1 MSSLAVLLHAA
12 IALGVVLALV
22 WGGAHLLRR
31 RSGGRAVGG
40 VVVVSRVALGKG
52 VALAVVRHGR
62 RELLVGVSPGGVSL
76 LGEIS
81 GDADVGVEDDAT
93 PVSSPAPARGL
104 LPLPGGLGPLGGDG
118 RRAGLSFATGRQGVA
133 SGVSGRPSPAPW
145 TALLA
150 TLRERTVR
158 RPS

>member
-1 MSSLAVLLHAA
+1 MSSLVVLLHAA

-31 RSGGRAVGG
+31 RSAGGAVGG

-76 LGEIS
+76 LGEVS
-81 GDADVGVEDDAT
+81 GDTGAGVGDEVAPMPSPT
-93 PVSSPAPARGL
+93 PTSGL

-118 RRAGLSFATGRQGVA
+118 RRVGLSFTTTRQGVA